1 MSVRTC
7 FQTFSVPL
15 TSMVVCYA
23 FACSCIAI
31 NAQHTAG
38 SVNISRLF
46 NVKYMVLLKQNTRL
60 PSYSMRDH
68 YKCIDDINFIV
79 H

>member
-1 MSVRTC
+1 MHTC

-15 TSMVVCYA
+15 TSVVMCCA

-31 NAQHTAG
+31 DAQHTAG
-38 SVNISRLF
+38 VLNISRLF
-46 NVKYMVLLKQNTRL
+46 NVKYMVLLKRNTRL
-60 PSYSMRDH
+60 PYSMRDH
-68 YKCIDDINFIV
+68 YKRIDDINFIV